1 MACSRRSS
9 RSCSRE
15 VNVAADETGDS
26 SPTRVLVAKANPP
39 VRFQAEMDARARRLA
54 SANYF
59 ADSVCTTKLSPPAEQ
74 GSTAK
79 MPRCLQGDA
88 CGVMDDALHPP
99 HEFGRQ
105 SLAFALQE
113 LRFAAQEL

>member
-1 MACSRRSS
+1 MACSMLSS
-9 RSCSRE
+9 RSCSRD

-39 VRFQAEMDARARRLA
+39 VRFQAEIDALARDLA
-54 SANYF
+54 SADYF

-79 MPRCLQGDA
+79 MLRCLQGDA
-88 CGVMDDALHPP
+88 CRVTDNALRLL
-99 HEFGRQ
+99 HEFWRQ
-105 SLAFALQE
+105 SFAFALQE
-113 LRFAAQEL
+113 

>member
-1 MACSRRSS
+1 MACWRRSS

-39 VRFQAEMDARARRLA
+39 VRFRAEIDALAPDLA

-59 ADSVCTTKLSPPAEQ
+59 ADSVCTTKLSPPAQQ

-79 MPRCLQGDA
+79 MPRCLQREAFRVTD
-88 CGVMDDALHPP
+88 GVVHLL
-99 HEFGRQ
+99 HEFERQ
-105 SLAFALQE
+105 GFAFALQE
-113 LRFAAQEL
+113 LRFAVQKL